1 MCINVGRGAESKTQ
15 MQGAENSPVQG
26 AGNGRQQVDAPLAP
40 LGVSATQE
48 SKASIP

>member
-15 MQGAENSPVQG
+15 MQGAEYSW
-26 AGNGRQQVDAPLAP
+26 QQVVSPDAP

-48 SKASIP
+48 SKTSIP